1 MSWEA
6 RRGDDI
12 VSKDTNRTVT
22 FLADSA
28 LDSRCFI
35 GEDEDGNI
43 FDDYLKDRFIPYI
56 EMNN

>member
-43 FDDYLKDRFIPYI
+43 FDDYLKDRFIP
-56 EMNN
+56 